1 MSTRNTL
8 HRKAVA
14 FIIVALFSTGVLAQ
28 SSHHRAV
35 EFGDERVTLKF
46 SNIPS
51 RFGELQEL
59 WDATNEAT
67 SPVEQERLLR
77 IRWEDYGDTIALQA
91 LANYHLERGD
101 LVQAYAHFYAV
112 DKIAKWYDN
121 VVPENCKPGPVL
133 SKLHDNIAADV
144 ERVGKEL
151 SAGQRQAGVKLAAA
165 LIRNNSNCCTAI

>member
-1 MSTRNTL
+1 MNS
-8 HRKAVA
+8 KATA
-14 FIIVALFSTGVLAQ
+14 FIIAALSSTAVSAQ

-35 EFGDERVTLKF
+35 QFGDEVVTLKF

-51 RFGELQEL
+51 RFGELQQL

-77 IRWEDYGDTIALQA
+77 IRWEDYGDTIALQS

-112 DKIAKWYDN
+112 HKIAQWYES
-121 VVPENCKPGPVL
+121 VVPESHKPGPVL
-133 SKLHDNIAADV
+133 RKIHSNIAADV
-144 ERVGKEL
+144 ERIGKEL
-151 SAGQRQAGVKLAAA
+151 SPSQRKTGVKLAAA
-165 LIRNNSNCCTAI
+165 LIRNNPNCCTGI

>member
-1 MSTRNTL
+1 MNF
-8 HRKAVA
+8 KAAA
-14 FIIVALFSTGVLAQ
+14 FVVVALFTTGIVAQ
-28 SSHHRAV
+28 SSDHRAV
-35 EFGDERVTLKF
+35 EFGDETVTLKF
-46 SNIPS
+46 SNVPS

-67 SPVEQERLLR
+67 SPVEQERLLH

-112 DKIAKWYDN
+112 DKIAKWYES
-121 VVPENCKPGPVL
+121 VVPENYQPGPL
-133 SKLHDNIAADV
+133 LKKIHENIATNV

-151 SAGQRQAGVKLAAA
+151 SANQRQAGVKLAAA
-165 LIRNNSNCCTAI
+165 LIRNNSNCCTGI

>member
-1 MSTRNTL
+1 MNS
-8 HRKAVA
+8 KATP
-14 FIIVALFSTGVLAQ
+14 FIMMVALSSTAVFAQ

-35 EFGDERVTLKF
+35 WFGDELVTLKF
-46 SNIPS
+46 SNVPS

-101 LVQAYAHFYAV
+101 LVQAYAYFYAV
-112 DKIAKWYDN
+112 DKVAKWYES
-121 VVPENCKPGPVL
+121 VVPENYKPGPVL
-133 SKLHDNIAADV
+133 RKIHENIATDV

-151 SAGQRQAGVKLAAA
+151 SAGQREAGVKLAAA
-165 LIRNNSNCCTAI
+165 LIRNNPNCCTGI